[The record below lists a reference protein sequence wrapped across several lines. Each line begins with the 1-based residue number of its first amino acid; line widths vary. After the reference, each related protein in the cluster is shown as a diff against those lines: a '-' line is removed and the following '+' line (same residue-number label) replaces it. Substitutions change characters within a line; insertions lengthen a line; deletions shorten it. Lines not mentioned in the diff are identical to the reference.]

1 MKRLMIVLEL
11 EGDKVYVVD
20 SRELSK
26 NAADNQQVL
35 NLDDDELDLIGKFSL

>member
-20 SRELSK
+20 SRELSQ

-35 NLDDDELDLIGKFSL
+35 NLEDDELDLIGKFSL

>member
-26 NAADNQQVL
+26 NAVDNQQVL
-35 NLDDDELDLIGKFSL
+35 NLDDEELDLIGKFSL

>member
-11 EGDKVYVVD
+11 EEDKVYVVD
-20 SRELSK
+20 SRELSQ

>member
-11 EGDKVYVVD
+11 EEDKVYVVD
-20 SRELSK
+20 SRELSQDIL
-26 NAADNQQVL
+26 DNQQVL